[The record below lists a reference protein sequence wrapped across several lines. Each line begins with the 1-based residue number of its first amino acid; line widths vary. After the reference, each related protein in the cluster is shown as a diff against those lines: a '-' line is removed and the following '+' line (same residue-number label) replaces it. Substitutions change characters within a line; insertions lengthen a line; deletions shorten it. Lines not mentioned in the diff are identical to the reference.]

1 MAEEV
6 KCRLVELPKIPSVV
20 GCKNLQKVEDISMVE
35 KVGWKIVKLHG
46 VVGSKGKSSMVVD
59 G

>member
-1 MAEEV
+1 MAFRWSKRL

-20 GCKNLQKVEDISMVE
+20 GCKNLQKAENILMVE
-35 KVGWKIVKLHG
+35 EVGWKLVELHG
-46 VVGSKGKSSMVVD
+46 AVGSMVID